1 MTSLHFRCKAAESK
15 SLTLE
20 SMLIQER
27 EKAMELER
35 EGRVWA
41 EAVELLQGAC
51 GTAQEKYVLLEEQQT
66 ELAKMAAEA
75 EDKCR
80 GLSAELT
87 KSCSAEEENRCA
99 SSCPAARAPPPLLAD
114 LHRQQPLRRGGSNW
128 RTLRTFVSHRFLGR
142 SALEAASSKNDELL
156 EKVAELELLLETA
169 KATTSGIN
177 SV

>member
-1 MTSLHFRCKAAESK
+1 
-15 SLTLE
+15 
-20 SMLIQER
+20 MLILER

-51 GTAQEKYVLLEEQQT
+51 GTAQEKHVLLEEQQT
-66 ELAKMAAEA
+66 ELAKRAAEA

-114 LHRQQPLRRGGSNW
+114 LHRQQPLRRGCSNW
-128 RTLRTFVSHRFLGR
+128 RTLRVTFVSHRFLGR

-156 EKVAELELLLETA
+156 ENVAELELLLETA
-169 KATTSGIN
+169 KATIN
-177 SV
+177 KLEYEVDKKAADNSRLRLE